1 MKALA
6 VGLEAVGK
14 TSEKMRQLVEPGVTT
29 ARRSGI
35 IQRQRR
41 PSRALPK
48 P

>member
-6 VGLEAVGK
+6 VGLEAVEK